1 MSYTHPAQSIIPF
14 GQNKVPVENE
24 HIKRILLIGQSG
36 HGKTTSA
43 MKDFK
48 GKIVYADGENNVP
61 PEFSSREDILY
72 LPFHDTS
79 WVKKNFPAAPNVTKA
94 FLGFLDFSGPVRQLT
109 SEYLFVTDS
118 LSWLADELNVYLTS
132 ITPKSKNT
140 GEDNG
145 HWYWREW
152 AQYWSDL
159 CSRIKRLQCSFVLTA
174 HEHELLET
182 DTGKLQGYR
191 WWLPGK
197 QFTPRLPQFFTDVFR
212 QIRRQK
218 GDAYEYV
225 WQIMGTSQFPAAK
238 TTMRVSKP
246 EVPATWKSFEDYAVG
261 KLTTTTTT
269 K

>member
-1 MSYTHPAQSIIPF
+1 MSYIHPAQAIIPF

-145 HWYWREW
+145 HW
-152 AQYWSDL
+152 
-159 CSRIKRLQCSFVLTA
+159 
-174 HEHELLET
+174 
-182 DTGKLQGYR
+182 
-191 WWLPGK
+191 
-197 QFTPRLPQFFTDVFR
+197 
-212 QIRRQK
+212 
-218 GDAYEYV
+218 
-225 WQIMGTSQFPAAK
+225 
-238 TTMRVSKP
+238 
-246 EVPATWKSFEDYAVG
+246 
-261 KLTTTTTT
+261 
-269 K
+269 